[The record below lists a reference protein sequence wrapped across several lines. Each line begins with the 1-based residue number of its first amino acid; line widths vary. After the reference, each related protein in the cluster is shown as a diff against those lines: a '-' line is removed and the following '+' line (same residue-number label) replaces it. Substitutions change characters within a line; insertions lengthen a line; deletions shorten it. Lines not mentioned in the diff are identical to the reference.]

1 MGILKKVS
9 VALIIAMTVS
19 SVAFASDYDFDSM
32 TMADIKEAF
41 ATLES
46 ENQKLSEENE
56 SLKQGNSSNET
67 ASDSTGKT
75 EYKNTKLAVIR
86 SEPDDNSEGVKYLSA
101 NNILTVDTTQ
111 EATEDWIPVI
121 LVDRSGKE
129 FRGWIK
135 NENLELVSS
144 SDEELKEL
152 QKKIES
158 LKADKKE
165 LNAKVKALEEE
176 LEALKNQEPEVE
188 TEPSTEIVGLQY
200 TDAAVVRMVQEA
212 LNAAGFDCGTPDGQ
226 AGSKTRAAL
235 ESYQREKGI
244 NVNGVITDE
253 LLEALG
259 IADKI
264 EEAAKLEASK
274 AQYSSDYSY
283 ESLARNPNT
292 YKGQKGKFSGKVL
305 QVMEGGT
312 GYYSVMRLGIGGSY
326 DNVMY
331 IRYDGDLLSSRILED
346 DWVTVY
352 GELTGVYTYESVWG
366 NSITIPSMDADIV
379 ELG

>member
-19 SVAFASDYDFDSM
+19 SVTFASDYDLDSM

-67 ASDSTGKT
+67 ASD
-75 EYKNTKLAVIR
+75 
-86 SEPDDNSEGVKYLSA
+86 
-101 NNILTVDTTQ
+101 
-111 EATEDWIPVI
+111 
-121 LVDRSGKE
+121 
-129 FRGWIK
+129 
-135 NENLELVSS
+135 
-144 SDEELKEL
+144 DEEVKQL
-152 QKKIES
+152 QDKVES

-176 LEALKNQEPEVE
+176 LEALKSQETEVE

-200 TDAAVVRMVQEA
+200 TDVAVVRMVQEA

-226 AGSKTRAAL
+226 AGSKTRSAL
-235 ESYQREKGI
+235 EAYQRDKGI

-253 LLEALG
+253 LLEAMG

-274 AQYSSDYSY
+274 AEYSTDFSY
-283 ESLARNPNT
+283 ESLMRNPE
-292 YKGQKGKFSGKVL
+292 QHKGKKYKISGKVL
-305 QVMEGGT
+305 QA
-312 GYYSVMRLGIGGSY
+312 YANSDPDKYLSQLFFYKDGSY
-326 DNVMY
+326 DQLINVT
-331 IRYDGDLLSSRILED
+331 YDEKRMGTRILED
-346 DWVTVY
+346 DYITVW
-352 GELTGVYTYESVWG
+352 GTMEDLYTYNTISRKE
-366 NSITIPSMDADIV
+366 NTIPSIAADIV
-379 ELG
+379 ELN

>member
-1 MGILKKVS
+1 MTVIQRREIMGILKKVS
-9 VALIIAMTVS
+9 IALIIAMTVS
-19 SVAFASDYDFDSM
+19 SVTFASDYDLDSM
-32 TMADIKEAF
+32 TMTDIKEAF

-46 ENQKLSEENE
+46 ENEKLREENE

-67 ASDSTGKT
+67 ASD
-75 EYKNTKLAVIR
+75 
-86 SEPDDNSEGVKYLSA
+86 
-101 NNILTVDTTQ
+101 
-111 EATEDWIPVI
+111 
-121 LVDRSGKE
+121 
-129 FRGWIK
+129 
-135 NENLELVSS
+135 
-144 SDEELKEL
+144 DEEVKQL
-152 QKKIES
+152 QDKVES
-158 LKADKKE
+158 LKAEKKE
-165 LNAKVKALEEE
+165 LNAKVKVLEKELEE
-176 LEALKNQEPEVE
+176 LKNQETEVE

-235 ESYQREKGI
+235 EAYQRDKGI

-283 ESLARNPNT
+283 ESLSRNPDT

-305 QVMEGGT
+305 QVSEGDP
-312 GYYSVMRLGIGGSY
+312 GYYSVIRLGINGSY
-326 DNVMY
+326 DNVLY
-331 IRYDGDLLSSRILED
+331 VRYDSELLSSRILED
-346 DWVTVY
+346 DWITVY
-352 GELTGVYTYESVWG
+352 GELTGVYTYTSIWG
-366 NSITIPSMDADIV
+366 KSITIPSLTADIV
-379 ELG
+379 ELS